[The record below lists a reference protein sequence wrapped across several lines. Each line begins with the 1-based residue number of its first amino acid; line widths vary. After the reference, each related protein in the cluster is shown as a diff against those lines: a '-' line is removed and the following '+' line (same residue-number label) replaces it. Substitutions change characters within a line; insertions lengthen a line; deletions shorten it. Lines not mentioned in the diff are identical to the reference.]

1 MARSHA
7 VFGGLIGCLVAFGSA
22 HAAAQATASDKASAE
37 ALFDAAL
44 KAMKEGRFAEAC
56 PKLENSQR
64 IDPGVGTLLYLAE
77 CYEKVGRT
85 ASAWA
90 TFREAASEAEASG
103 QIKRAK
109 AARERIAKLEPQ
121 LAYLTIEVAESTRTL
136 PGLKV
141 RRDGADTGLGIIGQA
156 VPQDPGTVKVDVS
169 APDHE
174 SFSVTIRVQ
183 PGAHQTVLIPSL
195 AAAESGPPG
204 AAVAPVV
211 TEQQPPAQKPAQQ
224 QPQPPPPPPPEEPSH
239 PGTTQRIVG
248 VAVGGVGLVGIGLGT
263 YFGLNAI
270 NKDKKADEKCSPT
283 ICQEPADFD
292 NADTAKKSATA
303 STVSF
308 IAGGALVAGGVLLY
322 VLAPSKPSSV
332 SLAPVVAPGYAGL
345 SVGGRL

>member
-7 VFGGLIGCLVAFGSA
+7 VFGGLIGLLVALGSG
-22 HAAAQATASDKASAE
+22 HAAAQGSASDKASAE
-37 ALFDAAL
+37 ALFDSAL

-103 QIKRAK
+103 QTKRGK
-109 AARERIAKLEPQ
+109 AARDRIAKLEPQ

-141 RRDGADTGLGIIGQA
+141 RRDGTDAGLGIIGQP
-156 VPQDPGTVKVDVS
+156 VPQDPGPVKVDVS
-169 APDHE
+169 APEHE
-174 SFSVTIRVQ
+174 PFSVTIRVQ

-195 AAAESGPPG
+195 ATTDSGVPAA
-204 AAVAPVV
+204 AAAPAL
-211 TEQQPPAQKPAQQ
+211 TEQPQA
-224 QPQPPPPPPPEEPSH
+224 QPPPPSQATQPPPAPPPEPSH

-248 VAVGGVGLVGIGLGT
+248 VAVGGAGLVGIGLGT
-263 YFGLNAI
+263 YFGLHAI
-270 NKDKKADEKCSPT
+270 NKDKKADEKCSET

-292 NADTAKKSATA
+292 NADAAKKAATA

-322 VLAPSKPSSV
+322 FLAPSKSSSV

>member
-7 VFGGLIGCLVAFGSA
+7 VFGGLIGCLVALGSG
-22 HAAAQATASDKASAE
+22 HAAAQASASDKASAE
-37 ALFDAAL
+37 ALFDSAL
-44 KAMKEGRFAEAC
+44 KAMKEGRFTEAC

-103 QIKRAK
+103 QSKRAK
-109 AARERIAKLEPQ
+109 AARDRIAKLEPQ

-169 APDHE
+169 APEHE

-195 AAAESGPPG
+195 AMAESGPQA

-224 QPQPPPPPPPEEPSH
+224 QPQPPPAPGPEPSH
-239 PGTTQRIVG
+239 PGTTQRVIG
-248 VAVGGVGLVGIGLGT
+248 IAVGGVGLVGIGLGT

-283 ICQEPADFD
+283 VCQEPADFD
-292 NADTAKKSATA
+292 NADAAKTSATA

-322 VLAPSKPSSV
+322 FLAPSEPSSV
-332 SLAPVVAPGYAGL
+332 SLTPVVAPGYAGL